1 MHYPTASVQLWE
13 TMRRILGGGVW
24 KQTLTCLTHGNI
36 TPPAGCQLQDVVAKR
51 NSMISAAQRSS
62 GAKCKVP
69 SVIIDNSSRYS
80 IPIHQSQF

>member
-1 MHYPTASVQLWE
+1 MHYPTACVQLWE